1 MLQFKSRSQ
10 WRGIW
15 KGQRMKHHY
24 SLILHVFT
32 YLTSQVALFFFLHFT
47 HFFIFIFYLN
57 QQWHRG
63 RAAATRNAPF
73 GHFFYN
79 NNNHCS
85 SIIFIL
91 KQAKQHHNMS
101 TFEREHLHLRRGPG
115 GVSPSEISP
124 SLDQFYLDTPKS
136 FLTATFVER
145 LKRGNSIIQRT
156 VVNQNIW

>member
-1 MLQFKSRSQ
+1 MEGNLKGSKDETPLQPDFTCFHLPNQPGSPFFFFAFHTFFYFYFLFKSTVA
-10 WRGIW
+10 
-15 KGQRMKHHY
+15 QREGSSYQKCT
-24 SLILHVFT
+24 FW
-32 YLTSQVALFFFLHFT
+32 A
-47 HFFIFIFYLN
+47 
-57 QQWHRG
+57 
-63 RAAATRNAPF
+63 
-73 GHFFYN
+73 FFYN

-85 SIIFIL
+85 SILFIL
-91 KQAKQHHNMS
+91 KQAKQNHNMS

-115 GVSPSEISP
+115 GVSPSSEISP

>member
-1 MLQFKSRSQ
+1 MEGNLKGSKDETPLQPD
-10 WRGIW
+10 
-15 KGQRMKHHY
+15 
-24 SLILHVFT
+24 FT
-32 YLTSQVALFFFLHFT
+32 CFHLPNQPGSPFFFLHFT

-91 KQAKQHHNMS
+91 KQAKQNHNMS

-115 GVSPSEISP
+115 GVSPSSEISP

>member
-1 MLQFKSRSQ
+1 
-10 WRGIW
+10 
-15 KGQRMKHHY
+15 MKHHY

-32 YLTSQVALFFFLHFT
+32 YLTSQVALFFLHFT

-73 GHFFYN
+73 GHFFFYN

-91 KQAKQHHNMS
+91 KQAKQNHNMS